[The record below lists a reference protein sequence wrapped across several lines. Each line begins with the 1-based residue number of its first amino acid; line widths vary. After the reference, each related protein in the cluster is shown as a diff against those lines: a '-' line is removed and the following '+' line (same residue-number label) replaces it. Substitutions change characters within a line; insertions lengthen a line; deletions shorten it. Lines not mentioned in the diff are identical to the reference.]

1 MVCEVGSEA
10 IAPKT
15 CTKIAAKG
23 RGDFIGFPE
32 FYMKS
37 LHRLVSVDL
46 LTHSLL
52 LVCPLLFLPSP
63 DREQFYEELP
73 TYSPSTTIEP

>member
-1 MVCEVGSEA
+1 MVSEVGSEA

-37 LHRLVSVDL
+37 L
-46 LTHSLL
+46 
-52 LVCPLLFLPSP
+52 
-63 DREQFYEELP
+63 
-73 TYSPSTTIEP
+73 